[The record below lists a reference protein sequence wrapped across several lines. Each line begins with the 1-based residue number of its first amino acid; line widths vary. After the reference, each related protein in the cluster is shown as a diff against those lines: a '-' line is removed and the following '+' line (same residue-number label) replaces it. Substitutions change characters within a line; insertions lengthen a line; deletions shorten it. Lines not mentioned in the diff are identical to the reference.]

1 MTRFRARP
9 GLIFDLDEQIQLRV
23 EEQRVSFSAEANQ
36 KAAVAVAVEIADR
49 DAQLKELAETLIT
62 VRANE
67 LELRIP
73 HRQLQSEKESLK
85 LEVACQLDAE
95 RNEIFEET
103 KLQSDGALEYSPK
116 TKPSVMKVSSQF
128 RARIFRA
135 SDLS

>member
-9 GLIFDLDEQIQLRV
+9 GPIFDLDEQIQLRV

-49 DAQLKELAETLIT
+49 DAQLKELPETLIT

-73 HRQLQSEKESLK
+73 HRQLQSERESLK
-85 LEVACQLDAE
+85 L
-95 RNEIFEET
+95 
-103 KLQSDGALEYSPK
+103 
-116 TKPSVMKVSSQF
+116 
-128 RARIFRA
+128 
-135 SDLS
+135 